1 MKMFMDRAK
10 VEMMKKLYKKGERIV
25 CDFMDDPQGV
35 PSGTEGTITSVDDIG
50 QIHVD
55 WDNGSTLALTEI
67 DKFHK
72 I

>member
-1 MKMFMDRAK
+1 MFMNRAK
-10 VEMMKKLYKKGERIV
+10 VEMMKKLYKQGERIV

-35 PSGTEGTITSVDDIG
+35 PSGTEGTIIIVDDIG
-50 QIHVD
+50 QIHVN

>member
-50 QIHVD
+50 QIDFYLNRFV
-55 WDNGSTLALTEI
+55 ALFAYN
-67 DKFHK
+67 D
-72 I
+72 